1 MSTTKTK
8 LRSLELYLSTH
19 PDNEVNSECADRLS
33 DVEELINNESA
44 LIKRNEEL
52 EEYLKELK
60 DRFEFYDDKTSMKEI
75 TELLNKKH

>member
-33 DVEELINNESA
+33 DVE
-44 LIKRNEEL
+44 
-52 EEYLKELK
+52 
-60 DRFEFYDDKTSMKEI
+60 
-75 TELLNKKH
+75 